1 MIKSVE
7 QLYNYFLRQFEI
19 RYDNVIA
26 YSGKLRLIS
35 MKDYLVCFSYTDN
48 KDKIKSLDFPF
59 PYKFTYIG
67 DDIFELDYT
76 LDTLCNCKGNFNSLK
91 ATLSV
96 LNLDN
101 KQKFFDK
108 KVYLKF
114 IKTDETSELLS
125 RELPTD

>member
-1 MIKSVE
+1 MFSQID
-7 QLYNYFLRQFEI
+7 QLYEYFLRNFEI
-19 RYDNVIA
+19 YYDDVLM

-35 MKDYLVCFSYTDN
+35 MKEYLICFSYSDN
-48 KDKIKSLDFPF
+48 KDKIKVLDFPF
-59 PYKFTYIG
+59 PYKFTYMG

-76 LDTLCNCKGNFNSLK
+76 LNTLCNCKDDFNSLK
-91 ATLSV
+91 VMLSV

-101 KQKFFDK
+101 KQKYFNK

-114 IKTDETSELLS
+114 IKVNESSELLS